1 MEKLELLYAKMVF
14 RLNTD
19 RRLALIRKLASLL
32 RNNFSLMDA
41 LRRIEQIES
50 KNGTKP
56 DEPYAI
62 AMRAWQHGLE
72 RGLSFSDAT
81 RGWLVGV
88 ENLLLTSANVSD
100 LTRALENMETVV
112 TLFRSHPS
120 SITLTWRTRWPK

>member
-1 MEKLELLYAKMVF
+1 MENLELLYAKMVF

-56 DEPYAI
+56 DEPYAGCQ
-62 AMRAWQHGLE
+62 QHN
-72 RGLSFSDAT
+72 
-81 RGWLVGV
+81 
-88 ENLLLTSANVSD
+88 EN
-100 LTRALENMETVV
+100 
-112 TLFRSHPS
+112 
-120 SITLTWRTRWPK
+120 

>member
-50 KNGTKP
+50 KDNKA
-56 DEPYAI
+56 E
-62 AMRAWQHGLE
+62 H
-72 RGLSFSDAT
+72 FS
-81 RGWLVGV
+81 
-88 ENLLLTSANVSD
+88 N
-100 LTRALENMETVV
+100 
-112 TLFRSHPS
+112 
-120 SITLTWRTRWPK
+120 I